1 MTNKQRLYELI
12 EDKRSAYTKLSD
24 DIWSYAETRFEEKL
38 SAQALCQALE
48 AEGFCVEKN
57 VGGVPYA
64 FAGTFG
70 TTGPVIAFLGEYDAL
85 SGLSQ
90 QAGSAER
97 VPVKPGANGH
107 GCGHHLLGVGAL
119 ASAVALKK
127 YCVETGTQAVIKYFG
142 CPGEEGGSGKAFMA
156 KAGLFKGVDAAITW
170 HAGSTNSVFSGSS
183 LANIQVYFKFIGKAS
198 HAAASPHLGRSALD
212 GVELL
217 NVGVNYMR
225 EHVVSEARVHYAVT
239 NSGGKSPN
247 VVQPEAEVLYL
258 IRAPKNSQVQEI
270 YAWVCDIARGAALMT
285 QTQLTIEVDK
295 ACSNLIPNETLEQL
309 MQANLEA
316 LPAPM
321 PTTADEQL
329 AISIRATLNQAEL
342 VKELKSLTETYGER
356 EGRRLAQEFEGKA
369 LYTGVLPHKN
379 SEKAMMGSTDVSDVS
394 WNVPT
399 VQCWTSCY
407 ALGTPGHSWQ
417 LVAQGKSAWAH
428 QGMLHAAK
436 AMAGTALDVILNP
449 NTIIEAKQELRERV
463 GPEGYICPI
472 PDGVNPKPV
481 K

>member
-1 MTNKQRLYELI
+1 MVNKQRLYDLV
-12 EDKRSAYTKLSD
+12 DSKRIVYTKLSD
-24 DIWSYAETRFEEKL
+24 EIWEYAETRFEEKL
-38 SAQALCQALE
+38 SAEALCLALE
-48 AEGFCVEKN
+48 AEGFVVARN
-57 VGGVPYA
+57 VADVPYA
-64 FAGTFG
+64 FVGTFG
-70 TTGPVIAFLGEYDAL
+70 DSGPVLGFLGEYDAL

-90 QAGSAER
+90 QAGTAER
-97 VPVKPGANGH
+97 VAVKAGANGH

-127 YCVETGTQAVIKYFG
+127 YCEETGTKATIKYYG

-156 KAGLFKGVDAAITW
+156 KAGLFKGVDTAITW

-183 LANIQVYFKFIGKAS
+183 LANIQVYFKFTGKAS

-225 EHVVSEARVHYAVT
+225 EHIVSEARVHYAVT

-270 YAWVCDIARGAALMT
+270 YTWVCDIARGAALMT

-295 ACSNLIPNETLEQL
+295 ACSNLIPSETLERI

-316 LPAPM
+316 VEIGK
-321 PTTADEQL
+321 PTAADEAL
-329 AISIRATLNQAEL
+329 AQGIRATLNQAEL
-342 VKELKSLTETYGER
+342 AKELTSLSETYGGK
-356 EGRRLAQEFEGKA
+356 EGRRLAQELKGLA
-369 LYTGVLPHKN
+369 LHTGVLPHKN
-379 SEKAMMGSTDVSDVS
+379 IEKAMMGSTDVSDVS

-417 LVAQGKSAWAH
+417 LVAQGKGNWAH
-428 QGMLHAAK
+428 QGMLYAAK
-436 AMAGTALDVILNP
+436 AMAGTALELIENP
-449 NTIIEAKQELRERV
+449 EKLEEAKAELLERV
-463 GPEGYICPI
+463 GTAGYTCPI
-472 PDGVNPKPV
+472 PDGVLPKPV